1 MRWRPGFPRS
11 SSMSRRW
18 SRRTSRPSSDCPRAI
33 SSTGSSRPISCSGS
47 VPRPIGP
54 TTARRSSACTSAA
67 RPPTRGAASRAFP
80 DTTRHARFSRTGSA
94 FRRIRE
100 ARGATCVAFE
110 VRCASSI
117 ETGPRRV
124 STESYL
130 RPGIA
135 GEKAYDPMR
144 EPRFTEIATFMR
156 APLAATLESVDI
168 GLIGVPT
175 DLGVTNRPGARHGPR
190 EIRNASSLMRAFNLG
205 LGVNPYELCRIADLG
220 DVHLSHRY
228 DLERQNEDIEAF
240 YRKVKA
246 AHVIPISAGGDHSIT
261 YPIFKAIAARAPIGM
276 VHIDAHTDTWGE
288 FFGSKFTHGAPFRL
302 AVEAGVL
309 DPKRTIQ
316 IGIRGGQNFM
326 DGIEFSRSHGM
337 RVVFIE
343 EFASLGVDRVI
354 EEARAVVGDRPTYIS
369 FDVDGLD
376 PVYAPGTGTPEVG
389 GITTLEA
396 QRLLRGLRGLNLIG
410 GDVVEVAP
418 PYDQTGNTALVG
430 ATMMF
435 EILCLIADRHFGA
448 GRGGRAGDR

>member
-1 MRWRPGFPRS
+1 ML
-11 SSMSRRW
+11 
-18 SRRTSRPSSDCPRAI
+18 
-33 SSTGSSRPISCSGS
+33 
-47 VPRPIGP
+47 
-54 TTARRSSACTSAA
+54 
-67 RPPTRGAASRAFP
+67 
-80 DTTRHARFSRTGSA
+80 
-94 FRRIRE
+94 RE
-100 ARGATCVAFE
+100 
-110 VRCASSI
+110 
-117 ETGPRRV
+117 
-124 STESYL
+124 ESLQHL
-130 RPGIA
+130 RPGLAKMLRNVHLGPPSTPEGVFYAMLPALPGRAPQCREATIVSS
-135 GEKAYDPMR
+135 ETYFKADISGQRPYDPMK

-156 APLAATLESVDI
+156 APLASSLANVDI

-190 EIRNASSLMRAFNLG
+190 EIRNASSLMRGYNLG

-220 DVHLSHRY
+220 DVRLSHRY
-228 DLERQNEDIEAF
+228 DLEKQNEDIEAF
-240 YRKVKA
+240 YRAVKA
-246 AHVIPISAGGDHSIT
+246 AGVLPVSAGGDHSIT
-261 YPIFKAIAARAPIGM
+261 YPIFRAIAAERPVGM

-316 IGIRGGQNFM
+316 IGIRGGQNFL

-343 EFASLGVDRVI
+343 EFADLGVERVI
-354 EEARAVVGDRPTYIS
+354 ALAREVVGDAPAYLS

-396 QRLLRGLRGLNLIG
+396 QRLLRGLRGVNFIG

-448 GRGGRAGDR
+448 GKRAAGAAPRSR